1 MLGLGLGVVAKGG
14 TGTDALAL
22 IFGVCFF
29 GAFIEIFLSRF
40 LHLASK
46 IITPLVTGTV
56 VTIIGLSLIKVGVVS
71 MGGGFAAK
79 GNDTFG
85 SSQNL
90 FISGITL
97 LTIIILNATKNRYLR
112 MGSIVI
118 GLVVGYGISL
128 AMGIVDLSGLSKL
141 PPFVVPIPF
150 KYGLNF
156 DFAAFIPFIFL
167 YLITTIESIGDLTA
181 TSAVSGEPIEGATYI
196 RRIKGGVLGDGVNS
210 LIAAVF
216 NTFPNTTFSQNNGVI
231 QLTGVGSRYIGFFIA
246 GILVILGL
254 LPIVGG
260 IFQAMPQPV
269 LGGATIIMF
278 GSIAFYYVWINR
290 LCWD

>member
-1 MLGLGLGVVAKGG
+1 VFKYNKPYWGYIKWELFIIITLGFGSFYAIKRILQWQMSHVHFEDNNEKVSDFDASAWGLYGW
-14 TGTDALAL
+14 TL
-22 IFGVCFF
+22 
-29 GAFIEIFLSRF
+29 
-40 LHLASK
+40 LASF
-46 IITPLVTGTV
+46 
-56 VTIIGLSLIKVGVVS
+56 SLY
-71 MGGGFAAK
+71 F
-79 GNDTFG
+79 
-85 SSQNL
+85 L
-90 FISGITL
+90 
-97 LTIIILNATKNRYLR
+97 
-112 MGSIVI
+112 
-118 GLVVGYGISL
+118 
-128 AMGIVDLSGLSKL
+128 
-141 PPFVVPIPF
+141 
-150 KYGLNF
+150 
-156 DFAAFIPFIFL
+156 FIPFIFL

-278 GSIAFYYVWINR
+278 GSIAFAGIKILASVALDRRALMIVALSLSLGLGVTFEPGILNGTPDIIKNIFSSGISTGGLSAILLNLLLPR
-290 LCWD
+290 ND